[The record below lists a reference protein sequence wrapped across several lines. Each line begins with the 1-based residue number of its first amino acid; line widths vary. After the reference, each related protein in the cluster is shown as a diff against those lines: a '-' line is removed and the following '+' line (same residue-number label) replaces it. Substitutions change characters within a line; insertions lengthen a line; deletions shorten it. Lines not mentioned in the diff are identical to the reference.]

1 MTPEWRFAAS
11 KYATAGIHLVN
22 REKCSFARGEMRKNE
37 HPAEESDKAN
47 DRRLATGSKE
57 FTLLKLK
64 RLQILGFKSFCDRT
78 ELKFHGD
85 GVAAIIGPNGCGK
98 SNISDAISWVLGE
111 QSAKTLRGARMEDV
125 IFAGTRDRKPTGMA
139 EVSLTLIDP
148 EVYAGADANAAPEI
162 DIQDEMPEPEA
173 HVTDDWDE
181 AAIRA
186 HNAAETEQAVEDAQ
200 PGKME
205 EVEVPRSKINTIAI
219 AFPDDEPIFALPA
232 HTVSAPPANAPVG
245 TAAPHVVLKIRRR
258 KFNQQQFRHGE
269 IVVTRRLFR
278 SGDSE
283 YLLNGKLCR
292 LRDIQELFMGTGLGP
307 ESYAL
312 IEQGRIGQILSS
324 RPTDRRAI
332 LEEAAG
338 ITKFKTKKRLAE
350 ARLED
355 AKLNLNRVNDIFE
368 EVTRQ
373 MNSLKRQASK
383 AERYAR
389 LREEMRAKLRVVLA
403 SKFAAL
409 EQESAEIDTQL
420 NVLADEMRHRSEE
433 VQQLEGEHD
442 ERQQRGYSIEAELR
456 ENRDRIAQIAM
467 EIDRAHARRRHNE
480 ERCAELLVRS
490 ASAEAELAQARHRLT
505 ALEAERESNRQILE
519 SAAADLAA
527 AQSDLALCQQEAAAA
542 ATGLAEIERQ
552 QEESRV
558 MIFDIVSSA
567 SRLRNQLA
575 QAEERLA
582 GADRE
587 ARRLD
592 AEIQNANTQVEAF
605 GGQRGQLALEFE
617 TITQKAAAISE
628 EISQLRRLIE
638 AKKAEEVQRKA
649 NLDVLR
655 AEYATALGKKGSLE
669 AVIAEH
675 GYSTESVRRLFQS
688 GVMQSGLAP
697 VGVLADFLEVEPHY
711 ERVVEDFLRD
721 ELNYIVVKSWDA
733 ADEGLRMLRT
743 DVDGRA
749 TFLVHPED
757 SQAKFSFVLDEA
769 AHAAPPAAQILPL
782 KNTIRVLDG
791 FGKSLEVILP
801 KLRDGYIVPESDVA
815 RGLALENPDAFFLS
829 QAGECFHN
837 VTVTGGKQ
845 RSEGPLSM
853 KRELREVMRQVEE
866 LERALRDEETRVM
879 TLGREIKEL
888 TSLLERLEGEKR
900 DAEHQAMTSGHML
913 RQLESEMARVSERL
927 NVAQMELSRLAAERA
942 EQEGILCARQSDI
955 ENFELKRLEIE
966 QQMAAAQ
973 TTLVVL
979 RQRREESAQTTS
991 QHAARVATL
1000 EERHRSA
1007 AAVLQRIEGLFVE
1020 MDERV
1025 HTLTSQIEGAAAE
1038 KLQRESEN
1046 AQLAQQVEEF
1056 EAERNA
1062 SQARE
1067 GLLQFESE
1075 QLRARIAEIDESLK
1089 ASRALLDQARDR
1101 RGELSAAAAKLQS
1114 DVQYMSETCL
1124 NELGMERA
1132 ALMAD
1137 TSLPIV
1143 TGDELAIEDQMYR
1156 DMRAKLEGMGP
1167 VNMMALEEYKET
1179 AERHA
1184 FLETQRKDLISSIE
1198 NTTATIKEIDQISR
1212 QKFEEAFHKINENFQ
1227 ATFKKLFGGGHAFMK
1242 LTDEENSA
1250 ESGIDVVASPPGK
1263 RLQSVLLLSGGE
1275 KALTA
1280 LALLVGIFQ
1289 YAPSPFCIL
1298 DEVDAPL
1305 DEANVGRFTE
1315 LVKEMSVQTQF
1326 VLITHSKKTMSIAPV
1341 LYGVTMQEPGVSKL
1355 VSVRFGA
1362 Q

>member
-1 MTPEWRFAAS
+1 
-11 KYATAGIHLVN
+11 
-22 REKCSFARGEMRKNE
+22 
-37 HPAEESDKAN
+37 
-47 DRRLATGSKE
+47 
-57 FTLLKLK
+57 LLKLK

-98 SNISDAISWVLGE
+98 SNISDSISWVLGE
-111 QSAKTLRGARMEDV
+111 QSAKTLRGSRMEDV
-125 IFAGTRDRKPTGMA
+125 IFAGSRDRKPTGMA

-148 EVYAGADANAAPEI
+148 EVYAGADANAATEI
-162 DIQDEMPEPEA
+162 DIQNEMPGVESDAGAQSLSVRPGGDVDDESHMA
-173 HVTDDWDE
+173 DDWDE
-181 AAIRA
+181 TAVRAKAAA
-186 HNAAETEQAVEDAQ
+186 DTDQAVEDAQ
-200 PGKME
+200 PGKVE
-205 EVEVPRSKINTIAI
+205 EVEVPRSKVNINAI
-219 AFPDDEPIFALPA
+219 AFPDDEPMFAIPA
-232 HTVSAPPANAPVG
+232 HTVTPPAPGAPIG

-258 KFNQQQFRHGE
+258 KFNQQQFHRGE

-355 AKLNLNRVNDIFE
+355 AKLNLARVNDIFD

-389 LREEMRAKLRVVLA
+389 LRDEMRAKLRVVLA
-403 SKFAAL
+403 SKFAAI
-409 EQESAEIDTQL
+409 EQESAELDTQL
-420 NVLADEMRHRSEE
+420 NALAGEMQHRTGE
-433 VQQLEGEHD
+433 VQQLEAEHA
-442 ERQQRGYSIEAELR
+442 ERQQRGYSIDAELR
-456 ENRDRIAQIAM
+456 ENRERISQIAL
-467 EIDRAHARRRHNE
+467 EIDRAHARARHNE
-480 ERCAELLVRS
+480 ERCAEMLVRA
-490 ASAEAELAQARHRLT
+490 ASAEAELAQTKHRLT

-527 AQSDLALCQQEAAAA
+527 AQSDLALCQQDAATAAAS
-542 ATGLAEIERQ
+542 LAEIERQ

-558 MIFDIVSSA
+558 AIFDTVSFA

-582 GADRE
+582 GVDRE
-587 ARRLD
+587 ARRLES
-592 AEIQNANTQVEAF
+592 EISNAQTQVAAF
-605 GGQRGQLALEFE
+605 GGQRGQIALEFE
-617 TITQKAAAISE
+617 TITQRATGITE
-628 EISQLRRLIE
+628 EIGQLRRLIE
-638 AKKAEEVQRKA
+638 KKKLEETQAKT

-697 VGVLADFLEVEPHY
+697 VGVLADFLEVEPKY

-757 SQAKFSFVLDEA
+757 AQAKFSFVLNEA
-769 AHAAPPAAQILPL
+769 AHSTPLAAQIVPL
-782 KNTIRVLDG
+782 KHSIRVLNG
-791 FGKSLEVILP
+791 FGRSLEVILP
-801 KLRDGYIVPESDVA
+801 KLRDGYIVPEAEAA

-829 QAGECFHN
+829 QTGECFHN

-845 RSEGPLSM
+845 RAEGPLSM
-853 KRELREVMRQVEE
+853 KRDLREVLRQVED
-866 LERALRDEETRVM
+866 LERALRDEETRVI

-888 TSLLERLEGEKR
+888 SSLLERLESEKR
-900 DAEHQAMTSGHML
+900 EAEHQAMTSGHML
-913 RQLESEMARVSERL
+913 RQLDSEMARISERL
-927 NVAQMELSRLAAERA
+927 NVSQMELRRLASDRA
-942 EQEGILCARQSDI
+942 EQEGILCARQS
-955 ENFELKRLEIE
+955 EIE
-966 QQMAAAQ
+966 VLELQRVELEQRIGSAQ
-973 TTLVVL
+973 ETLTAL

-1007 AAVLQRIEGLFVE
+1007 AAVLQRIESLFSE
-1020 MDERV
+1020 MGERV
-1025 HTLTSQIEGAAAE
+1025 HTLESQIEGAAAE

-1046 AQLAQQVEEF
+1046 EQLAQQATDL

-1062 SQARE
+1062 AQARE
-1067 GLLQFESE
+1067 GLLQFETE
-1075 QLRARIAEIDESLK
+1075 QLRARLAEIEELL
-1089 ASRALLDQARDR
+1089 RNGRLLLDQARDR
-1101 RGELSAAAAKLQS
+1101 RGEISATAAKLQS
-1114 DVQYMSETCL
+1114 DAQYMCETCL
-1124 NELGMERA
+1124 NELGIERD

-1137 TSLPIV
+1137 ATLTTLS
-1143 TGDELAIEDQMYR
+1143 GEELAAEDQLYR
-1156 DMRAKLEGMGP
+1156 DTRSKLEAMGP

-1184 FLETQRKDLISSIE
+1184 FLETQRKDLIASIE

-1227 ATFKKLFGGGHAFMK
+1227 TTFKKLFGGGQAFMK

-1289 YAPSPFCIL
+1289 YTPSPFCIL

-1305 DEANVGRFTE
+1305 DEANIGRFTE

>member
-1 MTPEWRFAAS
+1 
-11 KYATAGIHLVN
+11 
-22 REKCSFARGEMRKNE
+22 
-37 HPAEESDKAN
+37 
-47 DRRLATGSKE
+47 
-57 FTLLKLK
+57 LLKLK

-98 SNISDAISWVLGE
+98 SNISDSISWVLGE
-111 QSAKTLRGARMEDV
+111 QSAKTLRGSRMEDV

-148 EVYAGADANAAPEI
+148 DVYKGADANATTEV
-162 DIQDEMPEPEA
+162 DIQDEMPSGDQSASSVSADGALDPDAQITEE
-173 HVTDDWDE
+173 WDE

-186 HNAAETEQAVEDAQ
+186 RAANETERAVEESQ
-200 PGKME
+200 PGRME

-219 AFPDDEPIFALPA
+219 AFPEDEPIFALPA
-232 HTVSAPPANAPVG
+232 HNVTAPAAGATVG
-245 TAAPHVVLKIRRR
+245 TPAPHVVLKIRRR
-258 KFNQQQFRHGE
+258 KFNQVQFRAGE

-355 AKLNLNRVNDIFE
+355 AKLNLSRVNDIFE

-389 LREEMRAKLRVVLA
+389 LRDEMRAKLRVVLA
-403 SKFAAL
+403 SKFAVI
-409 EQESAEIDTQL
+409 EQESAELDSQL
-420 NVLADEMRHRSEE
+420 NALAEEMQHRTGE
-433 VQQLEGEHD
+433 VQQFESEHA
-442 ERQQRGYSIEAELR
+442 ERTQRGYAIEMELR
-456 ENRDRIAQIAM
+456 ENRERISQIAM
-467 EIDRAHARRRHNE
+467 EIDRAQARRRHNE

-505 ALEAERESNRQILE
+505 GLEAERESNRQILE

-527 AQSDLALCQQEAAAA
+527 AQNNLILCQQEAAAA
-542 ATGLAEIERQ
+542 TASLAEIERQ

-558 MIFDIVSSA
+558 TVFDTVSQA

-582 GADRE
+582 ASDRE
-587 ARRLD
+587 ARRLET
-592 AEIQNANTQVEAF
+592 EIANANVQVEAF

-617 TITQKAAAISE
+617 SVTQRVSGIAE

-638 AKKAEEVQRKA
+638 SKKLEETRAKT

-655 AEYATALGKKGSLE
+655 AEFATAQGKKGSLE

-688 GVMQSGLAP
+688 GVMQGGLAP
-697 VGVLADFLEVEPHY
+697 VGVLADFLEVEPRY

-769 AHAAPPAAQILPL
+769 AHSAPPAAQIVPL

-801 KLRDGYIVPESDVA
+801 KLRDGYIVTQSDVA
-815 RGLALENPDAFFLS
+815 RGLALSNPDAFFLS

-845 RSEGPLSM
+845 RAEGPLSM
-853 KRELREVMRQVEE
+853 KRELREVLRRLEE
-866 LERALRDEETRVM
+866 LERALREEETRVLN
-879 TLGREIKEL
+879 LGHEIKDL
-888 TSLLERLEGEKR
+888 SALLERLEGEKR
-900 DAEHQAMTSGHML
+900 DAEREVMTSGHML
-913 RQLESEMARVSERL
+913 QQLDSEMARVSERL
-927 NVAQMELSRLAAERA
+927 NVAQMELKRLTLERA
-942 EQEGILCARQSDI
+942 EQEGILCARQSEI
-955 ENFELKRLEIE
+955 EVLELKRIELEQKI
-966 QQMAAAQ
+966 ASAQ
-973 TTLVVL
+973 EMLTGL

-1007 AAVLQRIEGLFVE
+1007 AGVLQRIESLFSE
-1020 MDERV
+1020 MGERV
-1025 HTLTSQIEGAAAE
+1025 HALASQIEAAAAE
-1038 KLQRESEN
+1038 KLQREAEN
-1046 AQLAQQVEEF
+1046 EQLEQSSADLD
-1056 EAERNA
+1056 AERNA
-1062 SQARE
+1062 AQTRE
-1067 GLLQFESE
+1067 GLLQFETE
-1075 QLRARIAEIDESLK
+1075 QLRARQAEIEELLRN
-1089 ASRALLDQARDR
+1089 SRMLLDQARDR
-1101 RGELSAAAAKLQS
+1101 RGELSAAVAKLES
-1114 DVQYMSETCL
+1114 DAQYMSETCL
-1124 NELGMERA
+1124 NELGMESG

-1137 TSLPIV
+1137 TTLTTVI
-1143 TGDELAIEDQMYR
+1143 GEQLAAEDQMYR
-1156 DMRAKLEGMGP
+1156 EMRAKLEGMGP

-1179 AERHA
+1179 AERHE
-1184 FLETQRKDLISSIE
+1184 FLETQREDLISSIE

-1212 QKFEEAFHKINENFQ
+1212 QKFEEAFARINENFQ
-1227 ATFKKLFGGGHAFMK
+1227 TTFEKLFGGGHAFMK
-1242 LTDEENSA
+1242 LTDQENSA

-1289 YAPSPFCIL
+1289 FAPSPFCIL

-1305 DEANVGRFTE
+1305 DEANIGRFTE
-1315 LVKEMSVQTQF
+1315 MVKEMSVQTQF